1 MLLTGNR
8 KTPMTMKPEY
18 EKLHLAAKASPAL
31 RALLER
37 DYTIM
42 GLARHQPQVLDDMIA
57 NIRKLASNL
66 NLPMVGETFG
76 WDFKELAQ
84 EYPECFKEWLAV
96 AALEGRNADLTAEIL
111 INFISGSKPI
121 HRNRKPTRQERN
133 EQIVQSV
140 FLLNDPHSWNELYPR
155 WARSLLQEA
164 ASAIEPDGNESA
176 PTTPA
181 AANEDTKPQA
191 AATVLTQKSG
201 QQDGG
206 NKDNGGFGKLSGSK

>member
-1 MLLTGNR
+1 
-8 KTPMTMKPEY
+8 MTMKPEY
-18 EKLHLAAKASPAL
+18 EKLHLALKDSPAL

-57 NIRKLASNL
+57 NIRKLANNP
-66 NLPMVGETFG
+66 NLPMVGDTFG

-96 AALEGRNADLTAEIL
+96 AALDGRNADLTAEML

-164 ASAIEPDGNESA
+164 ASAIAPDGNEQATEPA
-176 PTTPA
+176 PTDTPA
-181 AANEDTKPQA
+181 ADENTKLSPA
-191 AATVLTQKSG
+191 PLLTKNG
-201 QQDGG
+201 PPNDG
-206 NKDNGGFGKLSGSK
+206 NKAGGFGKLSGDK

>member
-1 MLLTGNR
+1 
-8 KTPMTMKPEY
+8 MTMKPEY
-18 EKLHLAAKASPAL
+18 EKLHLALKDSPAL

-57 NIRKLASNL
+57 NIRKLANNP
-66 NLPMVGETFG
+66 NLPMVGDTFG

-96 AALEGRNADLTAEIL
+96 AALDGRNADLTAEML

-140 FLLNDPHSWNELYPR
+140 FLLNEPHFWNELYPR

-164 ASAIEPDGNESA
+164 TRAIAPDGNEQATEPA
-176 PTTPA
+176 PTDTPA
-181 AANEDTKPQA
+181 ADENTKPSPA
-191 AATVLTQKSG
+191 PLLTKNG
-201 QQDGG
+201 PPNDG
-206 NKDNGGFGKLSGSK
+206 NKAGGFGKLSGDK